1 MSETLVT
8 ELLRYCK
15 TRYGIDLNRFSGA
28 RDLLTAET
36 CLLNCLVAVGRTA
49 MQRWCEQLG
58 DGYVGARATRGEV
71 RYRFVG
77 KRQKAM
83 HGLFGLIT
91 YVRAYYAPLQG
102 TGSGWVPLADQ
113 LGIGGGYTPGCQYF
127 MARFCGEQ
135 SYEQGLAQF
144 HEVLR
149 PDGREL
155 VSMNKA
161 FEMVREVG
169 DGLEE
174 QRQKEIAERADE
186 PVEVREEITG
196 TMAASI
202 DAGKVATRA
211 NEQVTE
217 DGKKSYD
224 RSYRDAK
231 VPTVS
236 AVKVDK
242 EGAAHCT
249 KTSCVT
255 GIEHADQFFPRIEV
269 EMSRRSG
276 NVSALVLVVLGDGA
290 SWIWDRVAD
299 LAESGQ
305 KVWHILDFWHACD
318 HLGKIGKELYGEGS
332 QQFSVCYERWR
343 SLLREGRVAA
353 VIQELKELHA
363 SGRYSEKQCYDLQG
377 EINYLTANKS
387 RMDYP
392 LYRQL
397 GLPIGSGVV
406 ESACK
411 NVVAKRMKQSGM
423 TWSLDGAK
431 EMLQLRASVMSRR
444 FQDDFERL
452 LPSSPP
458 HETDETHLQAA

>member
-15 TRYGIDLNRFSGA
+15 TAYGVDLSKDSRA
-28 RDLLTAET
+28 RDLLTAEL
-36 CLLNCLVAVGRTA
+36 CLLKSLIDVGRAA

-77 KRQKAM
+77 KRQKTI

-91 YVRAYYAPLQG
+91 YVRAYYAPLG
-102 TGSGWVPLADQ
+102 GSGKGWVPRAEQ
-113 LGIGGGYTPGCQYF
+113 LGIAGGYTPGCQYF
-127 MARFCGEQ
+127 MARFCAEH
-135 SYEQGLAQF
+135 SYQQGLAQF

-161 FEMVREVG
+161 FEMVRAVA

-174 QRQKEIAERADE
+174 QRQREIAERADE
-186 PVEVREEITG
+186 PVGVREKITG
-196 TMAASI
+196 TMVVGI
-202 DAGKVATRA
+202 DAGKLAVRA
-211 NEQVTE
+211 NERLTK

-224 RSYRDAK
+224 RVFRDSK
-231 VPTVS
+231 VATVS
-236 AVKVDK
+236 AVKVDR
-242 EGAAHCT
+242 EGAAHCI

-255 GIEHADQFFPRIEV
+255 GIEHADEFFPRIEV
-269 EMSRRSG
+269 EMSRRSAHLA
-276 NVSALVLVVLGDGA
+276 ALVLVILGDGA
-290 SWIWDRVAD
+290 HWIWDRVSN
-299 LAESGQ
+299 LAEPGQ
-305 KVWHILDFWHACD
+305 KVWQILDFWHACD
-318 HLGKIGKELYGEGS
+318 HLGTIGKVLYGEGS
-332 QQFSVCYERWR
+332 KQFMTSFERWR
-343 SLLREGRVAA
+343 SLLRKGCVAA
-353 VIQELKELHA
+353 VIKELQELHA
-363 SGRYSEKQCYDLQG
+363 SGRYSDKQCYDLQG
-377 EINYLTANKS
+377 EINYFTANQQ

-392 LYRQL
+392 LYRSC

-423 TWSLDGAK
+423 SWSLDGAK

-444 FQDDFERL
+444 FWDDYESL
-452 LPSSPP
+452 LPSSPTP
-458 HETDETHLQAA
+458 ESDQTQLEAA

>member
-8 ELLRYCK
+8 ELLRFCK
-15 TRYGIDLNRFSGA
+15 TRCGIDLNPCSGP
-28 RDLLTAET
+28 RDLLAAE
-36 CLLNCLVAVGRTA
+36 LGMLKCLVAAGRAA
-49 MQRWCEQLG
+49 MQRWCEQVG

-77 KRQKAM
+77 RRRKTL
-83 HGLFGLIT
+83 HGLFGVIT
-91 YVRAYYAPLQG
+91 LVRAYYAPLG
-102 TGSGWVPLADQ
+102 GGGKGWVPLTEQ
-113 LGIGGGYTPGCQYF
+113 LGIAGGYTPGCQYF
-127 MARFCGEQ
+127 MARWCAEQ

-161 FEMVREVG
+161 FEMVRAVT
-169 DGLEE
+169 DGLAE
-174 QRQKEIAERADE
+174 QRQREIVERADE
-186 PVEVREEITG
+186 PVAVREEITG
-196 TMAASI
+196 TMVVGI

-211 NEQVTE
+211 NERVTE

-224 RSYRDAK
+224 RVFRDSK
-231 VPTVS
+231 VATVS
-236 AVKVDK
+236 AVKVDR

-255 GIEHADQFFPRIEV
+255 GIEHADEFFPRIEV
-269 EMSRRSG
+269 EMSRRSAHLA
-276 NVSALVLVVLGDGA
+276 ALVLVILGDGA
-290 SWIWDRVAD
+290 HWIWDRVSQ
-299 LAESGQ
+299 LSEPGQ

-318 HLGKIGKELYGEGS
+318 HLGKIGKVLYGEGS
-332 QQFSVCYERWR
+332 EQFKRSFKRWR
-343 SLLREGRVAA
+343 SLLRKGCVAA
-353 VIQELKELHA
+353 VIKELQELHV

-377 EINYLTANKS
+377 EINYFTANQH

-392 LYRQL
+392 LYRSC

-406 ESACK
+406 EGACK

-431 EMLQLRASVMSRR
+431 EMLQLRASAKSRR
-444 FQDDFERL
+444 FWDDFESL
-452 LPSSPP
+452 LPSSPTP
-458 HETDETHLQAA
+458 ESNQIQLEAA